1 MFKNLTYKKKFIA
14 VLLCFLLLLVASYKK
29 TFKDT
34 IEAKKQLNLV
44 ERNLAK
50 TNSSFNELYLV
61 KNEVKYLDNLIGGNS
76 IKPEQV
82 QQKVLDFITKEGQ
95 NIDVINISDVHLFS
109 NEDFL
114 VYTNQIELEGNYED
128 LIRLFYKIEKD
139 FKDSRVV
146 SANLNAKKDYRT
158 KTTNLILTIILQNY
172 EKTK

>member
-14 VLLCFLLLLVASYKK
+14 VIICFLLLLLASYKK

-50 TNSSFNELYLV
+50 TSSSFKELYLV

-82 QQKVLDFITKEGQ
+82 QQKVFDFITKEGQ
-95 NIDVINISDVHLFS
+95 NIDVINVSDVHLYS

-114 VYTNQIELEGNYED
+114 VYTNKIELEGSYED
-128 LIRLFYKIEKD
+128 LIRLFYKIEKK

-172 EKTK
+172 EKSK